1 MRCSGFSTAL
11 AISLQWS
18 AGSLTSPGSRNRIIR
33 SRQAIFRYSEAG
45 RDFGEDDAKHQL
57 GGWVRPERGGLAAH
71 QDLEVTMAGTVKRDY
86 SLVGESTRRAIET
99 GLASAEWYHTD
110 VSRKAIKELMQRSD
124 GPAIRDTIIWIV
136 AILGSAAGIAW
147 FWGTWW
153 VVPFLLVYGVLYGS
167 SSDSR
172 WHECGHGTAFKTQ
185 WMNDV
190 VYQIA
195 SFMLM
200 RNPVTWR
207 WSHARHHT
215 DTIIVGR
222 DAEIAV
228 MRPPDL
234 LRAALAFTGILDFRY
249 SLPALVRQTFGKLT
263 PDEKSYVPEMEQ
275 HKAVIAARWHVA
287 IYIATIALAV
297 TMRSWVPLVL
307 IGVPRL
313 YGTWHMVLTGLLQH
327 IGLADNVVDHRLNTR
342 TVYMNPISRF
352 IYWNMNYHVEHHMFP
367 MVPYHALPR
376 LHELIKHDLP
386 EPNPSIWHAYREVWP
401 VLLRQLRY
409 EDYFLKRELPPT
421 ARPYRGEFHEVNMSA
436 AAE

>member
-1 MRCSGFSTAL
+1 M
-11 AISLQWS
+11 
-18 AGSLTSPGSRNRIIR
+18 TSV
-33 SRQAIFRYSEAG
+33 E
-45 RDFGEDDAKHQL
+45 KK
-57 GGWVRPERGGLAAH
+57 
-71 QDLEVTMAGTVKRDY
+71 KRDY
-86 SLVGESTRRAIET
+86 SLVGESTRVALET
-99 GLASAEWYHTD
+99 GLASAEWYHTE
-110 VSRKAIKELMQRSD
+110 VPRKVMKELMQRSD
-124 GPAIRDTIIWIV
+124 GPAIRDTLIW
-136 AILGSAAGIAW
+136 LGVLLASAAGAIA

-153 VVPFLLVYGVLYGS
+153 CVPFFLVYGVFYAS
-167 SSDSR
+167 ASDSR
-172 WHECGHGTAFKTQ
+172 WHECGHGTAFRTR
-185 WMNDV
+185 WMNDA

-234 LRAALAFTGILDFRY
+234 LKAGLMFTGLLDFRY
-249 SLPALVRQTFGKLT
+249 SLPTLFRNAFGNLSD
-263 PDEKSYVPEMEQ
+263 DEKSYIPEMEWP
-275 HKAVIAARWHVA
+275 KAIVAARWHVA
-287 IYIATIALAV
+287 IYVATVALAIA
-297 TMRSWVPLVL
+297 MRSWLPLMLVGL
-307 IGVPRL
+307 PRL

-327 IGLADNVVDHRLNTR
+327 IGLADNVTDHRLNTR

-376 LHELIKHDLP
+376 LHELIRHDLP
-386 EPNPSIWHAYREVWP
+386 DPNPSIWHAYREVWP
-401 VLLRQLRY
+401 VLLRQLKY
-409 EDYFLKRELPPT
+409 EDYFLKRDLPP
-421 ARPYRGEFHEVNMSA
+421 AAKPYRGEFHELTVSA